1 MWYFYILQSEKD
13 EQLYFGS
20 TKDLKNRLSLHI
32 KGLVVSTMHR
42 RPLKLIYY
50 EAYLE
55 ESTARKREHTV
66 KSSRG
71 SRFALLKRINNKG
84 A

>member
-13 EQLYFGS
+13 DKRYFGS
-20 TKDLKNRLSLHI
+20 TKDLRNRINLHNNGFVTSTKN
-32 KGLVVSTMHR
+32 R

-71 SRFALLKRINNKG
+71 SRTALLKRINN
-84 A
+84 

>member
-13 EQLYFGS
+13 QDLYFGS
-20 TKDLKNRLSLHI
+20 TGDLKNRIELHN
-32 KGLVVSTMHR
+32 KGKVISTKSR
-42 RPLKLIYY
+42 RPLRLMYY
-50 EAYLE
+50 EAFLE

>member
-1 MWYFYILQSEKD
+1 M
-13 EQLYFGS
+13 S
-20 TKDLKNRLSLHI
+20 TKYRL
-32 KGLVVSTMHR
+32 
-42 RPLKLIYY
+42 PLKLIYY
-50 EAYLE
+50 EAYSE

-71 SRFALLKRINNKG
+71 SRTALLKRINIIG

>member
-1 MWYFYILQSEKD
+1 VVFLHFTVRKND
-13 EQLYFGS
+13 KLYFGS
-20 TKDLKNRLSLHI
+20 TKDLKNRINLHNN
-32 KGLVVSTMHR
+32 GSVMSTKYR
-42 RPLKLIYY
+42 LPLKLIYY
-50 EAYLE
+50 EAYSE

-71 SRFALLKRINNKG
+71 SRTALLKRINIIG